1 MSVLV
6 VDPYRH
12 SRQGLGSSLNEM
24 GYEVETA
31 ANLAEA
37 IALIDRM
44 PFDIAVI
51 DLDLPR
57 WSAPPGGGWELAV
70 LCRALNPEA
79 AIVVVISEIA
89 AETVARSRE
98 LGAELLAKPISPAR
112 LRAIVQALARGEG

>member
-1 MSVLV
+1 MAVLV

-12 SRQGLGSSLNEM
+12 SRQGLNTSLLDM
-24 GYEVETA
+24 GFQVETA

-37 IALIDRM
+37 ITLIDRNR
-44 PFDIAVI
+44 FDIAVI

-57 WSAPPGGGWELAV
+57 WSAPPGGGWEVAL

-79 AIVVVISEIA
+79 TIVVVSSEIA

-98 LGAELLAKPISPAR
+98 LGAELLAKPISPTR
-112 LRAIVQALARGEG
+112 LRAIVSA

>member
-12 SRQGLGSSLNEM
+12 SRQGLDASLNEM
-24 GYEVETA
+24 GYRVETA
-31 ANLAEA
+31 GNLAEA

-57 WSAPPGGGWELAV
+57 WSAPPGAGGSSP
-70 LCRALNPEA
+70 C
-79 AIVVVISEIA
+79 S
-89 AETVARSRE
+89 VAPSTRRPRS
-98 LGAELLAKPISPAR
+98 SS
-112 LRAIVQALARGEG
+112 